1 MRRSALP
8 LALVGLL
15 GSAALAAAPAAAF
28 PNAFTHYGHNSFGPP
43 PSRSYAPQPLN
54 TYRYPYGYRG
64 SHSNSYRAPYG
75 TSNQTN
81 GGYGYPAP
89 YGYPIAAEP
98 APYEPVPTRQ
108 CNVGTVLG
116 GAAIGGGLGAV
127 LASNSRNRVW
137 SLPMGAAVGGILG
150 GVMSG
155 C

>member
-15 GSAALAAAPAAAF
+15 SSTALAAAPAEAY
-28 PNAFTHYGHNSFGPP
+28 PNAFPRYGHNSYGPP

-54 TYRYPYGYRG
+54 SYRYPYGYRD
-64 SHSNSYRAPYG
+64 SYRSTDGNSFRA
-75 TSNQTN
+75 N
-81 GGYGYPAP
+81 GGHGYAAP
-89 YGYPIAAEP
+89 YGYPMAAEP
-98 APYEPVPTRQ
+98 VPYAPVPTRQ

-150 GVMSG
+150 GVISG